1 MDEYNYGGMPAV
13 PQQRMVGFWEAV
25 KRGFDNY
32 AMFTGRV
39 SRSEFW
45 YWHLFVYVVGVIVG
59 AILVAGGVS
68 QNGQYSVETIIGL
81 AFFLPTLG
89 MSIRRLHDTGRTG
102 WWVWINL
109 IPLIGQ
115 IVLLVFYVER
125 SEPIANKYGDIP
137 NVE

>member
-1 MDEYNYGGMPAV
+1 
-13 PQQRMVGFWEAV
+13 
-25 KRGFDNY
+25 
-32 AMFTGRV
+32 
-39 SRSEFW
+39 
-45 YWHLFVYVVGVIVG
+45 
-59 AILVAGGVS
+59 
-68 QNGQYSVETIIGL
+68 
-81 AFFLPTLG
+81 